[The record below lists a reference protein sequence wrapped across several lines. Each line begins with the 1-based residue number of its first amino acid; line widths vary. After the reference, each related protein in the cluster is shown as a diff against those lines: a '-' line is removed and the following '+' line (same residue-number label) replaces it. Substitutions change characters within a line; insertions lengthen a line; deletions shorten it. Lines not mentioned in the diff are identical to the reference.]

1 MSNFN
6 NALEA
11 GLPSADPC
19 FQELISFNHWDG
31 SDFLP
36 IHATCIYYSQAERDL
51 YCTDDDPPSLDPEE
65 VRRALNLTQSIL
77 D

>member
-11 GLPSADPC
+11 GLPSAGPC
-19 FQELISFNHWDG
+19 FHELISLSHWG
-31 SDFLP
+31 GPDFLP
-36 IHATCIYYSQAERDL
+36 IHATRIYYSQAERDI
-51 YCTDDDPPSLDPEE
+51 YYTDDDPPSLDPEE
-65 VRRALNLTQSIL
+65 VRRALNLTQSII